1 MYVAVIPNRG
11 SPPAILLR
19 ESYREAGKTKNR
31 TLANLSGW
39 PAERI
44 AQLRAVLRGD
54 QLLPAAEAV
63 EIVRALPHGHVLAA
77 LGTARRI
84 ALDGVLPRRALQR
97 RRDLALA
104 LIVARLLN
112 PAAKLATARMLDPA
126 TAGHSL
132 GEMLKLGKV
141 TAKEVYATLDWLGS
155 EQSFIEATLARRH
168 LKNGAL
174 LLYDVTSTY
183 LEGHCCELA
192 QHGYSRDHRGD
203 RPQIV
208 IGLMCAA
215 DGCPVA
221 VEVFEGNTADPL
233 TLSTQIDKLKQR
245 FKLQRVVMVG
255 DRGLLTNA
263 RIEQTLQPA
272 GLDWI
277 TALRAPAIKELA
289 AEGGPLQPSLFD
301 DRDMAEITSPD
312 YPGERLVVCKNPL
325 LAEERARKRTELL
338 AATEKELARIA
349 ARVQRAHRP
358 LRGAAAI
365 GQAVGAVLGRRHMA
379 KHFQISIADD
389 VFSFAKN
396 PLSIAAEAALDG
408 IYVVRTNLPATQSDA
423 AATVRA
429 YKSLSGVEHA
439 FRSLKTVDL
448 ELRPVFHW
456 TAPRVRAHVLLCMLA
471 YYLQWHMRQSL
482 APMLFDE
489 PDPAGRD
496 AQRTSPV
503 AKAAPSP
510 AAHRKASRKRTDPAD
525 GELLPVHSFHTL
537 LGDLATLTR
546 NVVRLGRDRLTAIL
560 ATPTP
565 TQHRAFDL
573 LGITPTA

>member
-1 MYVAVIPNRG
+1 MYVPVIPNRG
-11 SPPAILLR
+11 SPPAVLLR

-44 AQLRAVLRGD
+44 EQLRAVRRGD
-54 QLLPAAEAV
+54 TRLPAAEAV
-63 EIVRALPHGHVLAA
+63 KIVRALPHGHVLAA
-77 LGTARRI
+77 LGTARRL
-84 ALDGVLPRRALQR
+84 ALDAVLPRRAPQR

-104 LIVARLLN
+104 LIVGPLLA
-112 PAAKLATARMLDPA
+112 PAATRATARMLDPA
-126 TAGHSL
+126 TASHSL
-132 GEMLKLGKV
+132 GEMLGLGKV
-141 TAKEVYATLDWLGS
+141 AAKEVYAALDWLGR
-155 EQSFIEATLARRH
+155 EQPFIEATLARRH

-183 LEGHCCELA
+183 LEGRCCELA
-192 QHGYSRDHRGD
+192 QYGYSRDHRGD

-208 IGLMCAA
+208 FGLMCTT

-221 VEVFEGNTADPL
+221 VEVFEGNTADPM
-233 TLSTQIDKLKQR
+233 TLSSQIDKLKQR

-255 DRGLLTNA
+255 DRGLLTSA
-263 RIEQTLQPA
+263 RIEQTLRPA

-277 TALRAPAIKELA
+277 TALRAPAIKQLA
-289 AEGGPLQPSLFD
+289 ATGGPLQPSLFD
-301 DRDMAEITSPD
+301 DRDMAAITSPD
-312 YPGERLVVCKNPL
+312 YAGERLLVCKNPL
-325 LAEERARKRTELL
+325 LAEERARKRAELL
-338 AATEKELARIA
+338 AGSENDLARIA
-349 ARVQRAHRP
+349 ARVQRARSP

-379 KHFQISIADD
+379 KHFQISITDD
-389 VFSFAKN
+389 TFSFAQN

-408 IYVVRTNLPATQSDA
+408 IYVVRTNLPVAQSDA

-471 YYLQWHMRQSL
+471 YYLQWHMRRSL

-489 PDPAGRD
+489 RDPAARE
-496 AQRTSPV
+496 AQRASPV
-503 AKAAPSP
+503 AKAEPSP
-510 AAHRKASRKRTDPAD
+510 AAQRKAARKRTDPVD
-525 GELLPVHSFHTL
+525 GEPRPVHRLHNL

-546 NVVRLGRDRLTAIL
+546 NVARLGRDRLTAIL
-560 ATPTP
+560 ATPTR
-565 TQHRAFDL
+565 TQHRALEL
-573 LGITPTA
+573 LGLTPTA